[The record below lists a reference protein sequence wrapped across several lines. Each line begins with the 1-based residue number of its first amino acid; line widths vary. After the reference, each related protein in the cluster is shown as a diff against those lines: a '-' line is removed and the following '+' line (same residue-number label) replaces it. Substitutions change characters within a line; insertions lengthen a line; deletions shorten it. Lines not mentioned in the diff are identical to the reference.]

1 MVVTTISYEGLISK
15 SPLLPILSLSV
26 LEFFL
31 ESDRL
36 DNTDF
41 FVLFSDKACLHDP
54 CENDNSKLVVVV
66 IDVDFG
72 AE

>member
-1 MVVTTISYEGLISK
+1 MVVTNISYEGLISK
-15 SPLLPILSLSV
+15 SPLLPILRLSV

-36 DNTDF
+36 ANTDF
-41 FVLFSDKACLHDP
+41 LVFSDKACLHDP

>member
-1 MVVTTISYEGLISK
+1 MVVTNISYEGLISK
-15 SPLLPILSLSV
+15 SHLLPILRLSV

-36 DNTDF
+36 ANTDF
-41 FVLFSDKACLHDP
+41 LVLFSDKACLHDP

-66 IDVDFG
+66 IDVDFVG
-72 AE
+72 E

>member
-1 MVVTTISYEGLISK
+1 MVVTNISYEGLISK
-15 SPLLPILSLSV
+15 SPLFPILRLSV

-36 DNTDF
+36 ANTDF
-41 FVLFSDKACLHDP
+41 LVLFSDKACLYDP